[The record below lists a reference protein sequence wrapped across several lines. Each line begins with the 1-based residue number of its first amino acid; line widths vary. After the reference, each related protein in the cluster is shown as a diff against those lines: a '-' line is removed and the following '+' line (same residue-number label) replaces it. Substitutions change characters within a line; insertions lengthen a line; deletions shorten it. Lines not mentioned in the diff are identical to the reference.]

1 MSANGQP
8 PRAPCRRA
16 AGLWA
21 GRFPLRVPCCGRH
34 GYSRR
39 QAEMNCDEA
48 NVLLHGLL
56 DDEID
61 AELGF
66 PVEAHMGA
74 CATCAH
80 ELELHRDMHR
90 TMSNADL
97 RFSAPPGLRTRLKAM
112 LPVKAAGVHYR
123 LRTLFKGFA
132 FGSALS
138 AAAAALLMI
147 AVIRSDQDQVIV
159 SDVVSAHL
167 RSLQANHLTAVQS
180 SDQHGV
186 EPWFNDR
193 LGIAPPVPDLTT
205 KGFNLIGGRI
215 DYVLGKPVAAI
226 VYRRNDHLIN
236 LFVAQGAEVEHGA
249 RVESMQGVNVV
260 LWSEKG
266 LNLCAV
272 GDLSAEELADFR
284 KQFEAAVWAGHI

>member
-1 MSANGQP
+1 MRIKATLPVAVAAGTRS
-8 PRAPCRRA
+8 RRA
-16 AGLWA
+16 
-21 GRFPLRVPCCGRH
+21 
-34 GYSRR
+34 
-39 QAEMNCDEA
+39 
-48 NVLLHGLL
+48 
-56 DDEID
+56 
-61 AELGF
+61 
-66 PVEAHMGA
+66 
-74 CATCAH
+74 
-80 ELELHRDMHR
+80 
-90 TMSNADL
+90 
-97 RFSAPPGLRTRLKAM
+97 
-112 LPVKAAGVHYR
+112 
-123 LRTLFKGFA
+123 LFRGFA

-167 RSLQANHLTAVQS
+167 RSLQANHLTDVQAS
-180 SDQHGV
+180 EQHGV

-193 LGIAPPVPDLTT
+193 LGIAPPVPDLTK

-226 VYRRNDHLIN
+226 VYRRSDHLIN
-236 LFVAQGAEVEHGA
+236 LFVAQGGEAEHGA
-249 RVESMQGVNVV
+249 RVDTMQGVNVV

-272 GDLSAEELADFR
+272 GDVSADELSEFR